1 MILLDSDIV
10 IYSTKEGNDTLRRFL
25 ADRSLGVSIV
35 TYVEVLGFH
44 QITKNDKTELE
55 EFFEITKVIPMSA
68 EIAETAV
75 SLKQSRKMKL
85 GDSLIAATALVEG
98 CKLLTN
104 NVRDFNWIDA
114 LTLIN
119 PFEDQ

>member
-114 LTLIN
+114 LTL
-119 PFEDQ
+119 